1 MIIAVLVALLAA
13 AAVRGSFLVVTVC
26 GTSME
31 PAYSDG
37 GRVLALRPW
46 ARRVRRG
53 GVVVVD
59 APDLTGGFLI
69 KRVFSVP
76 GDDVPRETFPAL
88 DGDTVPA
95 GSVVLRGDNAGHSY
109 DSGQAGYFPVSG
121 IRGVVLR
128 RMSD

>member
-1 MIIAVLVALLAA
+1 
-13 AAVRGSFLVVTVC
+13 
-26 GTSME
+26 ME
-31 PAYSDG
+31 PTFSDG
-37 GRVLALRPW
+37 DRVLALRPW

-59 APDLTGGFLI
+59 APDLIGGLLI

-95 GSVVLRGDNAGHSY
+95 GSVVLRGDNAAHSY
-109 DSGQAGYFPVSG
+109 DSAQAGYFPVSG